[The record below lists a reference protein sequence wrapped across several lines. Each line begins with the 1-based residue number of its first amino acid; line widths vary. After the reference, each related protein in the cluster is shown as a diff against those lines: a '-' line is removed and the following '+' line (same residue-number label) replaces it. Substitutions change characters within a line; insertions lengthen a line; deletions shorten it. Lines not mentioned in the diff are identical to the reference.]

1 MANIK
6 YTIGVKSG
14 VNFENLLI
22 DAGYTKAVL
31 NQENVYFTVSETPDD
46 AEFNSAVD
54 VILRKSVADKI
65 DFATNEVVH
74 TSSTTPFN
82 AEKVTDNKVIARKV
96 ANDGSVYF
104 EEKQFTADELTGG
117 EYVIVTHRYNRL
129 DLLKAVTGKEEHTI
143 DVSDTEEVLRVGGVS
158 TLSKKATIDGFLAK
172 WKLHADDVNGAPR
185 EYYQFNSD
193 GDLDY
198 GVSTTTE
205 LTPTAY
211 HKVSSLGSKVKTKLV
226 MDLGAQSQ
234 AVLLRPKFI
243 KGKNRSLTLK
253 ENKELKVK
261 GNTITTENLSI
272 GGATFSKDYVLAK
285 ALERAYQDKRGQF
298 LKDNLL
304 DASTLLEVNPVV
316 ADDEVLEKYFTDE
329 SVQTLTDE
337 KVKVLQYRGKDL
349 AVELQEKFKGKLN
362 VFVEQ
367 VDIGEYPKEFID
379 NKDNLTQAGV
389 SEQAANMLSGLTFTQ
404 GVLTSGVKALI
415 LDAPEVK
422 SIEEAKIKMQQV
434 FGTLLG
440 QLDLKPLD
448 LTDLSATKEVE
459 SDQHVYDN
467 SSFTRVVRVKPEF
480 EPIFTGTFGLVI
492 EYPVPTDITVE
503 KDLNGYEGYE
513 HDARGTEEV

>member
-31 NQENVYFTVSETPDD
+31 NQENVYFTVSKTEGDT
-46 AEFNSAVD
+46 EFNSAVD

-65 DFATNEVVH
+65 DFTTNEVVH

-104 EEKQFTADELTGG
+104 EEKQFTADELTGS

-129 DLLKAVTGKEEHTI
+129 DIVKAISEKEEYTI
-143 DVSDTEEVLRVGGVS
+143 NVSDVEEVLRVGGVS
-158 TLSKKATIDGFLAK
+158 TLSKKAVIDNFLTR
-172 WKLHADDVNGAPR
+172 WKLYSDDVNGSAR
-185 EYYQFNSD
+185 EYYQYNSD
-193 GDLDY
+193 GDLEY
-198 GVSTTTE
+198 GVSSTTE
-205 LTPTAY
+205 LIPTAY
-211 HKVSSLGSKVKTKLV
+211 HKVSALSSKVKTKLKL
-226 MDLGAQSQ
+226 DLGAQSQ

-243 KGKNRSLTLK
+243 KGKNRSLSVK
-253 ENKELKVK
+253 DNKELKVK
-261 GNTITTENLSI
+261 GDTVVTENLPI
-272 GGATFSKDYVLAK
+272 NAENFSKDYILGK
-285 ALERAYQDKRGQF
+285 ALERAFQDKRAQF

-304 DASTLLEVNPVV
+304 DATTLFEVNPVV

-337 KVKVLQYRGKDL
+337 KVKVLQYKGKDL
-349 AVELQEKFKGKLN
+349 AVELQEKFKGKVN

-389 SEQAANMLSGLTFTQ
+389 SEQTANLVSGLTFSQ
-404 GVLTSGVKALI
+404 GVLTNGVKALV
-415 LDAPEVK
+415 LDAPDVK
-422 SIEEAKIKMQQV
+422 SLDEAKVKMQQV
-434 FGTLLG
+434 FGALFG
-440 QLDLKPLD
+440 QLDLKSLD
-448 LTDLSATKEVE
+448 LTDLSANKETE
-459 SDQHVYDN
+459 SDQYVYDT

-480 EPIFTGTFGLVI
+480 APIFTGEFALVI

-513 HDARGTEEV
+513 QEERAIG

>member
-31 NQENVYFTVSETPDD
+31 NQENVYFTVSETQGD
-46 AEFNSAVD
+46 AEFNSSVD

-74 TSSTTPFN
+74 TASTTPFN
-82 AEKVTDNKVIARKV
+82 SEKVTDNKVIARKV

-129 DLLKAVTGKEEHTI
+129 DLVKAVTNKEEYTI

-158 TLSKKATIDGFLAK
+158 TLSKKAKIDGFLAK
-172 WKLHADDVNGAPR
+172 WRLHEDDVNGSPR

-193 GDLDY
+193 GDLEY

-211 HKVSSLGSKVKTKLV
+211 HRISALSSKVKTKLV
-226 MDLGAQSQ
+226 LDLGAQSQ

-253 ENKELKVK
+253 DNKELKVK
-261 GNTITTENLSI
+261 GNVITTENLAVT
-272 GGATFSKDYVLAK
+272 GENFSKDYILGK
-285 ALERAYQDKRGQF
+285 ALERAFQEKRGQF

-337 KVKVLQYRGKDL
+337 KVKVLQYKGKDL
-349 AVELQEKFKGKLN
+349 AVELQEKFKGKFN

-389 SEQAANMLSGLTFTQ
+389 SEQTANMLSGLTFTQ
-404 GVLTSGVKALI
+404 GVLTNGVKALI
-415 LDAPEVK
+415 LDASDVK
-422 SIEEAKIKMQQV
+422 SIDEAKVKMQQV
-434 FGTLLG
+434 FGTLLS

-448 LTDLSATKEVE
+448 LTDLSVTKETE
-459 SDQHVYDN
+459 SDQYVYDS
-467 SSFTRVVRVKPEF
+467 SSFTRVVRVKSEF
-480 EPIFTGTFGLVI
+480 SPIFTGEFALVI
-492 EYPVPTDITVE
+492 EYPVPTDIVVE

-513 HDARGTEEV
+513 YTNLEYESL